1 MFTAP
6 RVLAAMAMVSNFLV
20 QFLYKLLRVCLD
32 STWGKKAAF
41 QTVTDLKKYAAR
53 TGVPRVPFCATIE

>member
-20 QFLYKLLRVCLD
+20 QFLYKRLRVCLD
-32 STWGKKAAF
+32 STWGKKLLCKLSL
-41 QTVTDLKKYAAR
+41 T
-53 TGVPRVPFCATIE
+53 